1 MMRLRSVLTA
11 GSLLLSVG
19 LGGCADDSGAES
31 STGIDFGDSESE
43 LTSTSAATSDGSSSS
58 TSPPSFDGTD
68 DTAGASEDPDY
79 PRPNPLDGGG
89 ECPEGFWGPITFDM
103 MGWVCIPACTMDD
116 PPMCPS
122 GLSGDAEGRCATNP
136 MSSSDPCTE
145 QSDCTAEGEGCGNI
159 GMGQM
164 GCLLPPSHCILRCD
178 GGQTCPESMSCSPTA
193 GICQYVL

>member
-1 MMRLRSVLTA
+1 MQARIFLTS
-11 GSLLLSVG
+11 SLLALGTVVG
-19 LGGCADDSGAES
+19 ACSSEPTEEVDSG
-31 STGIDFGDSESE
+31 IDVGDSESE
-43 LTSTSAATSDGSSSS
+43 PTSTSTADASSSS
-58 TSPPSFDGTD
+58 LTPPSFDGTDGTD

-103 MGWVCIPACTMDD
+103 NGWVCIPACTMDD

-122 GLSGDAEGRCATNP
+122 GLSGDAVGRCATNP
-136 MSSSDPCTE
+136 LSSAAPCSEQEDCTE
-145 QSDCTAEGEGCGNI
+145 EGEGCGNI
-159 GMGQM
+159 GGGQM

-178 GGQTCPESMSCSPTA
+178 DGQTCPESMSCSPTA